1 MAPPGPLG
9 KAGMREYQGP
19 LVKNMQE
26 PSPWIGRFAHLVPPG
41 GTVLDLACGSG
52 RHSQFFLVRGHP
64 VTAVDRHVAALEP
77 HDGLEIMQC
86 DLEDGSPW
94 ILENRQ
100 FSAVMVVNYLYRPLL
115 PRLVEA
121 VAPGGLLLY
130 DTFAIGN
137 EAFGRPRNPEF
148 LLRPGEL
155 PAAVKGELVVLDYFH
170 GRIESPE
177 PAIRQ
182 QICAR
187 RT

>member
-1 MAPPGPLG
+1 
-9 KAGMREYQGP
+9 MRKYQGP

-41 GTVLDLACGSG
+41 GAVLDLACGSG

-155 PAAVKGELVVLDYFH
+155 PAAVEGELVVLDYFH